1 MWTLTQDH
9 TSEPPHSFE
18 IGKICSRSFSEE
30 KSHLL
35 VHRFRLLDDD
45 GRPQGVGFSDS
56 CDDQKAFGP
65 LDDFGEGAW
74 GSTAIEFWKEGRGVW
89 QML

>member
-9 TSEPPHSFE
+9 TSEPPRSFE
-18 IGKICSRSFSEE
+18 FGKICSRSFSEE
-30 KSHLL
+30 KSALL

-45 GRPQGVGFSDS
+45 GRVQGEGFSDS
-56 CDDQKAFGP
+56 CDDEKAFRP

-74 GSTAIEFWKEGRGVW
+74 GSTAIEFWKEDRGVW